1 MNSKEIVLNNIIGL
15 NPTGTLE
22 FTNTYNMVGNNSIVK
37 DSSTASQDNL
47 KKASQNEVVCRSI
60 EHFENYNKNNKN
72 KELILIILFL
82 IIVLIIVLILYF
94 L

>member
-22 FTNTYNMVGNNSIVK
+22 LADTYNMVGNNSIVK
-37 DSSTASQDNL
+37 DASTASHDNL
-47 KKASQNEVVCRSI
+47 KKASQNQVVCGSI
-60 EHFENYNKNNKN
+60 ENFENYNKNNKN

-82 IIVLIIVLILYF
+82 VILLILYF

>member
-15 NPTGTLE
+15 IPTGTLDL
-22 FTNTYNMVGNNSIVK
+22 TDTYNMVGPNSIVK

-47 KKASQNEVVCRSI
+47 KKASQNEVVCGSI
-60 EHFENYNKNNKN
+60 ENFENYNKNNKN

-82 IIVLIIVLILYF
+82 VILLILYF

>member
-15 NPTGTLE
+15 NPTGTLDLE
-22 FTNTYNMVGNNSIVK
+22 DTYHMVGDNSIVK
-37 DSSTASQDNL
+37 DSTTASQDNL
-47 KKASQNEVVCRSI
+47 KETSQNKIVCGSI
-60 EHFENYNKNNKN
+60 ENFENYNTNNKN

-82 IIVLIIVLILYF
+82 VILLILYF

>member
-22 FTNTYNMVGNNSIVK
+22 FTNTYNMVGDNSIVK
-37 DSSTASQDNL
+37 DSYTVSHDNL
-47 KKASQNEVVCRSI
+47 KKASQNKVICGSI
-60 EHFENYNKNNKN
+60 ENFENYNKNNKN

-82 IIVLIIVLILYF
+82 VILIILYF